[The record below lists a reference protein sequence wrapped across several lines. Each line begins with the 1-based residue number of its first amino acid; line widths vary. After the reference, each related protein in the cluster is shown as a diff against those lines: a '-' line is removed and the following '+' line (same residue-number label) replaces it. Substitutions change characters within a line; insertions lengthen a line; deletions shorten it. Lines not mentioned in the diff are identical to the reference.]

1 MRFHLLGLILL
12 AGAAMPASAQQ
23 SDQTNRRIER
33 LEQEL
38 RAVQRRVFPGGNV
51 EPEIRTALPQGAQ
64 PGIPAT
70 SPVADLAARLDA
82 LERQLA
88 TLTGQAEANENRIR
102 QVEQALSGL
111 RESVDARLDA
121 LERAAAPEPAP
132 AAASGSARPPRLPV
146 SEPAATTPARTTPS
160 TPARSGVDEA
170 EEAYNAGFRL
180 WEQKRYVDAQ
190 QALEAMARKYPQHR
204 LASWARNLAGRAYL
218 DEGKPATAARLFLAN
233 YTDNPRGERAAD
245 SLFFLGQALF
255 KLNKPV
261 DACKAYDE
269 LQDVYGQTMRAYLKE
284 RLPAAR
290 SQARCR

>member
-12 AGAAMPASAQQ
+12 AGVAMPAAAQQ
-23 SDQTNRRIER
+23 SDQVGRRLER

-51 EPEIRTALPQGAQ
+51 EPEISTAQPQGAQ

-132 AAASGSARPPRLPV
+132 ATTGSSARLPTRLPV
-146 SEPAATTPARTTPS
+146 AEPAATTAAATSQPSRTTS
-160 TPARSGVDEA
+160 S
-170 EEAYNAGFRL
+170 
-180 WEQKRYVDAQ
+180 
-190 QALEAMARKYPQHR
+190 
-204 LASWARNLAGRAYL
+204 
-218 DEGKPATAARLFLAN
+218 
-233 YTDNPRGERAAD
+233 
-245 SLFFLGQALF
+245 
-255 KLNKPV
+255 
-261 DACKAYDE
+261 
-269 LQDVYGQTMRAYLKE
+269 
-284 RLPAAR
+284 
-290 SQARCR
+290 